1 MIQRNVPMITFDTYN
16 RPEINFKKIEVD
28 NKNNENLN
36 KSLISY
42 NEEND
47 FLKNKIEFK
56 KFINNLFKVYSEG

>member
-1 MIQRNVPMITFDTYN
+1 MLDYSFI
-16 RPEINFKKIEVD
+16 EKKINFKKIEVD

-36 KSLISY
+36 KSLISC

-56 KFINNLFKVYSEG
+56 KFINNLFEIYSDG